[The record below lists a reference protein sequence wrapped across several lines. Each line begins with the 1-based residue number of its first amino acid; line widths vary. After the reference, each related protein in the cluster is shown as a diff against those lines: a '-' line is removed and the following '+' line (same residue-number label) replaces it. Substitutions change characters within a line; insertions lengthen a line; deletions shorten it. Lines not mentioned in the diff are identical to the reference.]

1 MCLYR
6 KKVNKKWLDCKFDEE
21 QDIDIVQSAF
31 SQCTYYL
38 QKGKSEKAW
47 QIKVNI
53 TNYKEIKISCHLLG
67 CNGVRAGEGGE
78 RRVIKCIITSKMP
91 LALHLNIKSR
101 KNMKERIL
109 FLGINNWLIEKLV
122 SYFWLS
128 PPHTIPQG
136 LSKIDSPNC
145 KAEDWPIGEQAPVII
160 NPPTIALPEEDAGW
174 DLKWLSTQEG
184 RLGI

>member
-1 MCLYR
+1 MPHFFEPESWWLVIYPLNWTVGHQMYHYIKNAISPALEYKV
-6 KKVNKKWLDCKFDEE
+6 KKKN
-21 QDIDIVQSAF
+21 
-31 SQCTYYL
+31 
-38 QKGKSEKAW
+38 
-47 QIKVNI
+47 
-53 TNYKEIKISCHLLG
+53 
-67 CNGVRAGEGGE
+67 
-78 RRVIKCIITSKMP
+78 
-91 LALHLNIKSR
+91 
-101 KNMKERIL
+101 NMKERTL

-128 PPHTIPQG
+128 LPHTIPQR

-145 KAEDWPIGEQAPVII
+145 KAEDWPVGEKTHEQAPVSI